1 MNNKEHAKNLLDT
14 MPIDN
19 RSASIM
25 NAGARSRFNSP
36 NQMGHSPTEMGH
48 SPAEMGHSPLEA
60 KNFPVKPGMKLS
72 DFEELIDKRTGER
85 VGKEALNVAEGTD
98 LSYLEGV
105 TNLSKL
111 GDDSLRAD
119 ANISNRVNAGQYKYN
134 RERGYSVPAD
144 DFARE
149 LMEKGS
155 GTKYPRVN
163 LDVDKGLSYDEKGEV
178 SSFDLGKNY
187 KSKGKKLD
195 KAKGEI
201 QDMIKS
207 HNVRSSARKEKG
219 SYPDV
224 GFPGNRPGILETDA
238 NKPRT
243 AAGEDI
249 YTTARLGHTKDT
261 ARRGTTYSMHGT
273 TAWPSTKLTRSTY
286 LTQQNKNMPETFTVN
301 RLKDRIASGAE
312 NFYATANPGTTGFYD
327 RKAGNIPSLSNIK
340 DDYAHLDFTGSLQ
353 RPNDRFAQRK
363 QSQAVQQNPN
373 IKSRKDVRTSSD
385 FNEPR

>member
-1 MNNKEHAKNLLDT
+1 

-36 NQMGHSPTEMGH
+36 AQMGHSPTEMGH

-85 VGKEALNVAEGTD
+85 VGKEALNVPEGTD

-105 TNLSKL
+105 TNLSQL
-111 GDDSLRAD
+111 ATGGLRSD

-207 HNVRSSARKEKG
+207 HNVRSSARGDEG
-219 SYPDV
+219 SYENV
-224 GFPGNRPGILETDA
+224 GFTGGRPGILETDA
-238 NKPRT
+238 NKPRS
-243 AAGEDI
+243 ASNEDI
-249 YTTARLGHTKDT
+249 YTTARLTDKSDRT
-261 ARRGTTYSMHGT
+261 RRGTTYSMHGAT
-273 TAWPSTKLTRSTY
+273 GDRSISRPFRSN
-286 LTQQNKNMPETFTVN
+286 LTQQNTNMPESFTLSKLQSTVEKQPGRYYSPAAPN
-301 RLKDRIASGAE
+301 TRMHDRP
-312 NFYATANPGTTGFYD
+312 T
-327 RKAGNIPSLSNIK
+327 GNIPSLSNIK
-340 DDYAHLDFTGSLQ
+340 DNYQHLDLTGDLQ
-353 RPNDRFAQRK
+353 RPNDKLAKIKEQEAKR
-363 QSQAVQQNPN
+363 QNPDLRTSQFRERGPQN
-373 IKSRKDVRTSSD
+373 VRTYSD